1 MSYTKIKVL
10 LKIFGYLFGTAKVL
24 KINELRLRYL
34 NYYIFSI
41 KYIKVYIIYN
51 REPIKTYNYMFTL

>member
-1 MSYTKIKVL
+1 MSCIKIKVL
-10 LKIFGYLFGTAKVL
+10 LKIFGYLFGTDKDL
-24 KINELRLRYL
+24 IINELYFQYL

-51 REPIKTYNYMFTL
+51 REPIKLVLSV

>member
-1 MSYTKIKVL
+1 MSYVKIKVL

-24 KINELRLRYL
+24 KINELCFQYL

-51 REPIKTYNYMFTL
+51 REPIKVVLNV